1 MKPEKIA
8 QLRSYVA
15 IADRLSA
22 DALADLHGAQF
33 GFRAG
38 AYEMRLAGIGG
49 TSTMSRDAAKASW
62 IRAAQRK
69 LDQAEAYCTS
79 HVASATDSQVCGR
92 CGAHIDDLRPPA
104 DDPINLAG
112 SGPVPIEPREG

>member
-15 IADRLSA
+15 IAERLSA
-22 DALADLHGAQF
+22 AALADLHGARF

-49 TSTMSRDAAKASW
+49 TSTMSREGAKASW
-62 IRAAQRK
+62 IRAARRK
-69 LDQAEAYCTS
+69 I
-79 HVASATDSQVCGR
+79 
-92 CGAHIDDLRPPA
+92 GAA
-104 DDPINLAG
+104 Q
-112 SGPVPIEPREG
+112 